1 MRTPA
6 QIAGH
11 PIHPM
16 LVTIPIGLWI
26 FSLVCDFIARG
37 VAAPETWQ
45 AASMYAMVGG
55 ILGALAAAVFGLA
68 DLLSLPAGPKSTAV
82 KHMSLNLV
90 IVVLYIINAWT
101 RHSGA
106 ASAGMSLGLS
116 IISILLLLVSGWLGG
131 KMVFEEGV
139 AVHAEGAGAAAS
151 GTWRADNRAW
161 TGTGTARGERAMAS
175 DSTAPA
181 RDPLMPREERPAAK
195 PEPGDINR

>member
-55 ILGALAAAVFGLA
+55 ILGALAAAVFGLT

-175 DSTAPA
+175 DSTAPT